1 MNFLKL
7 IRYQNLLL
15 LVFMQIIFRY
25 GFFKYQNITLALTD
39 FQYVIL
45 VLSTVLIAAG
55 GYVINNIFDQDTD
68 AINYPKKVVV
78 GNSISEKQAYNI
90 YLILTSCGV
99 GIGFYLANVIQKP
112 LFAAIFILIA
122 ATLYLYATSLKQM
135 LLIGNIVVAFLL
147 AFSVIIIGIFDLY
160 PVTFLENQQQMG
172 VLFSILIDYAIFA
185 FIINLFR
192 EIIKDFEDF
201 EGDKIEGMNTF
212 PIYFGKKIAVK
223 IIFGFSFI
231 PLILLLFYINQ
242 YLIDLLFVTIYL
254 FLFVAAPLL
263 IFIMK
268 IWNAESKKDFQFLSL
283 LLKWIL
289 FFGILSVVLISFNIK
304 YNA

>member
-1 MNFLKL
+1 
-7 IRYQNLLL
+7 
-15 LVFMQIIFRY
+15 MQIIFRY

-45 VLSTVLIAAG
+45 VLSTFLIAAG

-160 PVTFLENQQQMG
+160 PVTFVENQQQMG

-223 IIFGFSFI
+223 IIFGFSFL
-231 PLILLLFYINQ
+231 PLVLLLFYINQ
-242 YLIDLLFVTIYL
+242 YLINLLFVTIYL

>member
-160 PVTFLENQQQMG
+160 PVTFVENQQQMG

-223 IIFGFSFI
+223 IIFGFSFL
-231 PLILLLFYINQ
+231 PLVLLLFYINQ
-242 YLIDLLFVTIYL
+242 YLINLLFVTIYL

>member
-45 VLSTVLIAAG
+45 VLSTFLIAAG

-160 PVTFLENQQQMG
+160 PVTFVENQQQMG

-242 YLIDLLFVTIYL
+242 YLINLLFVTIYL

>member
-1 MNFLKL
+1 
-7 IRYQNLLL
+7 
-15 LVFMQIIFRY
+15 MQIIFRY

-160 PVTFLENQQQMG
+160 PVTFVENQQQMG

-223 IIFGFSFI
+223 IIFGFSFL
-231 PLILLLFYINQ
+231 PLVLLLFYINQ
-242 YLIDLLFVTIYL
+242 YLINLLFVTIYL

>member
-1 MNFLKL
+1 
-7 IRYQNLLL
+7 
-15 LVFMQIIFRY
+15 MQIIFRY

-45 VLSTVLIAAG
+45 VLSTFLIAAG

-160 PVTFLENQQQMG
+160 PVTFVENQQQMG